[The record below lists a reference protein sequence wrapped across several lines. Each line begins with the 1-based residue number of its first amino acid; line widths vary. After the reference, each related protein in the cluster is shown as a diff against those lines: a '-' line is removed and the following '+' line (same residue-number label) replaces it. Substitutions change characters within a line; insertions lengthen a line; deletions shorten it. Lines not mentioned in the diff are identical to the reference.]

1 MKEIKKRSEAKR
13 GGGRNTGREG
23 VMEGGSNG
31 EREGGRKRVGK
42 KEK

>member
-1 MKEIKKRSEAKR
+1 MKKIKKRSEAKR
-13 GGGRNTGREG
+13 GGRNTGREG